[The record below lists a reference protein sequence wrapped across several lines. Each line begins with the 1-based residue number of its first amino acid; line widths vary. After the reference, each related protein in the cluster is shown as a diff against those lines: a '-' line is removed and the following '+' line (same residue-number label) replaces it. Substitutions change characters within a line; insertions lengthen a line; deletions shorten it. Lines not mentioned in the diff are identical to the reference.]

1 MLLWGRLPRQTS
13 GPKSAIPGSAGPFV
27 VQDTRFARVG
37 GYARMRLDRSRH
49 QIQGGMRSGW
59 VGQEDVKVIEEGPE
73 RFTLPQLRV
82 CPAQRLMLTGEKG
95 RGKGV
100 ALFATLSLAY
110 ALTMTPSW
118 SHHSES

>member
-73 RFTLPQLRV
+73 RFTLPQLRI
-82 CPAQRLMLTGEKG
+82 
-95 RGKGV
+95 
-100 ALFATLSLAY
+100 
-110 ALTMTPSW
+110 
-118 SHHSES
+118 